1 MRTLKE
7 LNDRE
12 DDEKAT
18 DAQRAVTELH
28 NAWSLF
34 KALRKKTENE
44 KTGLDAK
51 TVLIH
56 FEFCQNTLK
65 DAQKFLEQ
73 VTGFFHS
80 WPAPELEF
88 LLLSMPVLLE
98 RRLWEISACSAQQ
111 LAVPHCTAQQKGW
124 YVHAVR

>member
-1 MRTLKE
+1 MQQHSVRTLKE

-12 DDEKAT
+12 DDEKAA

-34 KALRKKTENE
+34 KALRKKTEVE

-51 TVLIH
+51 TVVIH

-73 VTGFFHS
+73 VRTLPLSPGEGRLGRHWS
-80 WPAPELEF
+80 HASH
-88 LLLSMPVLLE
+88 LL
-98 RRLWEISACSAQQ
+98 
-111 LAVPHCTAQQKGW
+111 
-124 YVHAVR
+124 

>member
-1 MRTLKE
+1 MTPQWLVDECFLHVQQHSVRTLKE
-7 LNDRE
+7 LNERE
-12 DDEKAT
+12 DDEKAA

-34 KALRKKTENE
+34 KALRKKTEVE

-73 VTGFFHS
+73 VRVLALTEACSTLAEHI
-80 WPAPELEF
+80 
-88 LLLSMPVLLE
+88 SMPEGRSREVL
-98 RRLWEISACSAQQ
+98 SS
-111 LAVPHCTAQQKGW
+111 
-124 YVHAVR
+124 

>member
-7 LNDRE
+7 LSDRE
-12 DDEKAT
+12 DDEKAA

-34 KALRKKTENE
+34 KALRKKTEVE

-73 VTGFFHS
+73 VMGLSYSGH
-80 WPAPELEF
+80 APEWEL
-88 LLLSMPVLLE
+88 LLLSMLVMLE
-98 RRLWEISACSAQQ
+98 SRPGWISADTYSAQQ
-111 LAVPHCTAQQKGW
+111 PELLRTAQQKG
-124 YVHAVR
+124 

>member
-1 MRTLKE
+1 MQQHSVRTLKE
-7 LNDRE
+7 LNERE
-12 DDEKAT
+12 DDEKAA

-34 KALRKKTENE
+34 KALRKKTEVE

-73 VTGFFHS
+73 VRIFALTQACTTVSATLAEHS
-80 WPAPELEF
+80 KK
-88 LLLSMPVLLE
+88 V
-98 RRLWEISACSAQQ
+98 
-111 LAVPHCTAQQKGW
+111 QKCYGGSQ
-124 YVHAVR
+124 HKLTSRG